1 LSNARG
7 SGEKRIGAAMRSFAT
22 GLTVLTAVGCA
33 HHQPPMPSN
42 LTFGPRTDLGA
53 IAVVAPAAPNPGRLA
68 GPTTRGESALAGA
81 ITGSAASLYVGF
93 QLGWAGAILGVAA
106 APFVGAVGATVG
118 AFDGASA
125 SEVNAARAP
134 LERAIIEADIPRTL
148 RDRVVEIGVE
158 RTRETFLPLTGP
170 LDSSGPVAARTLL
183 ELRVVEVRL
192 GALARSTNLVRPL
205 DRDPWLVL
213 SLKVRVRLVEIA
225 NRTEIFTRDVE
236 VGRESRLFSEWV
248 ADHGHHFRTA
258 LAEAIEAVAGCIVDV
273 LF

>member
-1 LSNARG
+1 
-7 SGEKRIGAAMRSFAT
+7 
-22 GLTVLTAVGCA
+22 
-33 HHQPPMPSN
+33 MPSK
-42 LTFGPRTDLGA
+42 LTFGPPADLGT

-81 ITGSAASLYVGF
+81 ITGSAASLFIGF
-93 QLGWAGAILGVAA
+93 QLGWAGAILGIAA
-106 APFVGAVGATVG
+106 APIIGAVG

-148 RDRVVEIGVE
+148 RDRVVEMGVE
-158 RTRETFLPLTGP
+158 RRRETFLPLTGP
-170 LDSSGPVAARTLL
+170 PDGSGPVVARTLL

-192 GALARSTNLVRPL
+192 GALARPTNLVQPL
-205 DRDPWLVL
+205 DRDPWLAL

-225 NRTEIFTRDVE
+225 DGTEIFTRDVE
-236 VGRESRLFSEWV
+236 VGRDSRLFSEWV
-248 ADHGHHFRTA
+248 ADDGHHFRTA
-258 LAEAIEAVAGCIVDV
+258 LAETIEAVAGCIVDE